1 MKQKES
7 PKNPQKG
14 PKKAKKNSAMVWLG
28 FEPQTLQNFEFDRHM
43 T

>member
-1 MKQKES
+1 MEQQES

-14 PKKAKKNSAMVWLG
+14 QKKKSAMAWPG
-28 FEPQTLQNFEFDRHM
+28 FEPQTLQNFQFGSHM